1 MARTDTKRRG
11 RGRGPEKRTER
22 KSRTRR
28 AASALV
34 GICSIVGDGDFVSG
48 LEMLSEITL
57 RLRQARNFQRR
68 PVGQNGDRED
78 ALDSV
83 VTGIRRMR
91 SEFREV

>member
-48 LEMLSEITL
+48 LEMLGEITL

-83 VTGIRRMR
+83 VIGIRRMR

>member
-22 KSRTRR
+22 KSRTRL

-48 LEMLSEITL
+48 LEMLGEITL

>member
-1 MARTDTKRRG
+1 
-11 RGRGPEKRTER
+11 
-22 KSRTRR
+22 
-28 AASALV
+28 
-34 GICSIVGDGDFVSG
+34 
-48 LEMLSEITL
+48 MLGEITL
-57 RLRQARNFQRR
+57 RLRQARHFQRR